1 VLAGRTPSGSAVWQ
15 AFAVLTSLGA
25 QILGWAEK
33 ILPRRSVKDC
43 DLDCVV
49 S

>member
-1 VLAGRTPSGSAVWQ
+1 VWQ
-15 AFAVLTSLGA
+15 AFAVATSLGA
-25 QILGWAEK
+25 QILDWAEQ
-33 ILPRRSVKDC
+33 ILPRGSVRDG

>member
-1 VLAGRTPSGSAVWQ
+1 VWQ
-15 AFAVLTSLGA
+15 AFAVAISLGA
-25 QILGWAEK
+25 QILGCAGQ
-33 ILPRRSVKDC
+33 ILPRRTVKDG